1 MGFSITKP
9 QVQPLLSLRLS
20 KRRNESC
27 DTLTLLILLETGADY
42 VPILGG
48 PRSEQFPWSISPSP
62 GDRRPQGHHDRDR
75 RHRRGRFTKTQKLSA
90 ENDLSIQTAQDRGLA
105 VTNKDGLYQNLR
117 LIYSCYVSQY
127 ILVTAP
133 DTSMA
138 IKPDGLINC
147 QNSFWATACIQNH

>member
-1 MGFSITKP
+1 M
-9 QVQPLLSLRLS
+9 
-20 KRRNESC
+20 
-27 DTLTLLILLETGADY
+27 
-42 VPILGG
+42 
-48 PRSEQFPWSISPSP
+48 
-62 GDRRPQGHHDRDR
+62 
-75 RHRRGRFTKTQKLSA
+75 GRFTKTQKLSA

-147 QNSFWATACIQNH
+147 